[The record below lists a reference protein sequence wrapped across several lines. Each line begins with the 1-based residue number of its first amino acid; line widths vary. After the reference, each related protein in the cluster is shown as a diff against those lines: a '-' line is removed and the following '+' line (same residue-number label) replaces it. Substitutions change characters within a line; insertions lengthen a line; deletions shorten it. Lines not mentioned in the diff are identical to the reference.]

1 MGMGGPA
8 QLQSCAVC
16 LSPFRDP
23 IMLTLCGHTFCK
35 ACVVQLPAPKTCPTC
50 RAGPFDMNQA
60 RPNYALQMLAEDKGE
75 FAHGCEG
82 RRRTFPAKMPEY
94 YPQGLCSQEQI
105 EVYEQAGLPF
115 GMAEMLAREE
125 SDVGRRVFLL
135 DNSGS
140 TSCADGH
147 IIVEQACGDGCCESL
162 PSTRWEEIRSMALDQ
177 AKWNALVGTPCDF
190 LLLNSPRPGSP
201 IQGRDFAIIDA
212 SEGDVDCQLQVLM
225 NLLDRNGPRGGTPL
239 SQRLAALRA
248 RLLQDPEL
256 QSGSRLTLTIATDG
270 LPTSVS
276 GNSTDHDREVFVEEL
291 RRFTSTFN
299 VLVIIRLTTDE
310 EEVVEFYNKLDAEVE
325 LPLDI
330 IDDLRGEATEIFQRG
345 NGWLTYS
352 PLLHRLREAGATN
365 TLFDLLDERRLT
377 VGEISELA
385 QMLLRQRED
394 APFPRSPEML
404 YATIEGI
411 VARTALVFDG
421 RKSCMGPPVD
431 LKLLRRALMP
441 ERKSV
446 SCSLM

>member
-1 MGMGGPA
+1 
-8 QLQSCAVC
+8 
-16 LSPFRDP
+16 
-23 IMLTLCGHTFCK
+23 
-35 ACVVQLPAPKTCPTC
+35 
-50 RAGPFDMNQA
+50 MNQA

-212 SEGDVDCQLQVLM
+212 S
-225 NLLDRNGPRGGTPL
+225 
-239 SQRLAALRA
+239 
-248 RLLQDPEL
+248 
-256 QSGSRLTLTIATDG
+256 
-270 LPTSVS
+270 
-276 GNSTDHDREVFVEEL
+276 
-291 RRFTSTFN
+291 
-299 VLVIIRLTTDE
+299 
-310 EEVVEFYNKLDAEVE
+310 
-325 LPLDI
+325 
-330 IDDLRGEATEIFQRG
+330 
-345 NGWLTYS
+345 
-352 PLLHRLREAGATN
+352 
-365 TLFDLLDERRLT
+365 
-377 VGEISELA
+377 
-385 QMLLRQRED
+385 
-394 APFPRSPEML
+394 
-404 YATIEGI
+404 
-411 VARTALVFDG
+411 
-421 RKSCMGPPVD
+421 
-431 LKLLRRALMP
+431 
-441 ERKSV
+441 
-446 SCSLM
+446 